1 MSHANLCQQ
10 CASKRESIVQRTG
23 HYEHGA
29 RCDACRRLTKT
40 ALCHAV
46 AMLQPDHVVTYDD
59 LLDGHDSLLNY

>member
-10 CASKRESIVQRTG
+10 CASKRQTIVQRTG

-40 ALCHAV
+40 AICHAV
-46 AMLQPDHVVTYDD
+46 ACLCDANNAHLIQPT
-59 LLDGHDSLLNY
+59 LDNEVQIS